1 MDEDFVAFS
10 KDETE
15 AAGGNAPVL
24 LTSTAAPWLR
34 YSTSYDHYAPP
45 LIRLH
50 NEILTFCEYIAP
62 SNSELRVRDSVVAEI
77 TEIVHSLW
85 PTCTVHVF
93 GSQMTRIL
101 TPTSDL
107 DIALLDVPEGENFDI
122 QETLLTLATKFTN
135 SGLFSYCEAI
145 VNAKVPI
152 VKMDHISS
160 GISLDV
166 CINQDSGLKTGKIV
180 RKLVRDYP
188 PLRPL
193 TIVLKVF
200 LVCFTVFL
208 LSVVFMLRIRLKGG

>member
-10 KDETE
+10 KDESE
-15 AAGGNAPVL
+15 EAGGNAPVL
-24 LTSTAAPWLR
+24 LTSTAAPWLK
-34 YSTSYDHYAPP
+34 YSDSYDRYAPP
-45 LIRLH
+45 LVRLH

-62 SNSELRVRDSVVAEI
+62 TNSELRTRDSVVSEI
-77 TEIVHSLW
+77 TEIVHALW
-85 PTCTVHVF
+85 PKCTVNVF

-107 DIALLDVPEGENFDI
+107 DIALLEVPEGEKFDI
-122 QETLLTLATKFTN
+122 QEALLTLASKFIE

-160 GISLDV
+160 GISIDV

-180 RKLVRDYP
+180 RKLVRDFP

-200 LVCFTVFL
+200 LVSMIML
-208 LSVVFMLRIRLKGG
+208 LSASI